1 MRSDDALV
9 KCNMQ
14 VTFMIDSNPIFP
26 APIATVDTVL
36 MTLSRGALSV
46 GLIERERPP
55 FAGMAAL
62 PGGYVHVP
70 DDATL
75 EAAAARILHDKA
87 RVECRFLE
95 QLGTFSGAAR
105 DPRGWSLTV
114 AYFALVP
121 EAALLDANKT
131 LALHPV
137 AALPPLAFDHAEI
150 VAAAVARLRGK
161 SSYSAL
167 PAFLLPPLFT
177 LGDLHDVYQQVL
189 GLRLDP
195 ASFRRKIIDQG
206 IVEAGESRRVGAH
219 RPATLYRL
227 RAGQALPFQ
236 HRI

>member
-1 MRSDDALV
+1 MTIAESG
-9 KCNMQ
+9 
-14 VTFMIDSNPIFP
+14 FP
-26 APIATVDTVL
+26 APITTVDAVL
-36 MTLSRGALSV
+36 MTLSLGRLAV
-46 GLIERERPP
+46 GLIERERAP

-70 DDATL
+70 EDATL
-75 EAAAARILHDKA
+75 AASATRILQDKA
-87 RVECRFLE
+87 HVQCRFLE

-121 EAALLDANKT
+121 EAELLAANGALSLY
-131 LALHPV
+131 PIGS
-137 AALPPLAFDHAEI
+137 LPPLAFDHAEI
-150 VAAAVARLRGK
+150 VEAAVTRLRGK

-177 LGDLHDVYQQVL
+177 LADLHSVYQQVL
-189 GLRLDP
+189 DTRLDI
-195 ASFRRKIIDQG
+195 ASFRRKITEQG
-206 IVEAGESRRVGAH
+206 IVETVDSRRVGAH
-219 RPATLYRL
+219 RPAALYRL